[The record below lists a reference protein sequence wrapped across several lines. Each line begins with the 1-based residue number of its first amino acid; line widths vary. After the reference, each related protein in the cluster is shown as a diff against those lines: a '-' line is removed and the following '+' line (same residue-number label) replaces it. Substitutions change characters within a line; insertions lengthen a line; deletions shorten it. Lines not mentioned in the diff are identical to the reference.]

1 MPEKA
6 INLVLAARLKAAR
19 KALGLSQV
27 DVGVQMGIPE
37 ESSSARV
44 NRWEKG
50 VHPPSLKSAEELA
63 EVLGLPLPALVSR
76 DDLMAEV
83 IAGFA
88 LLPEAEQKRIR
99 AQIEHLLGAAQA
111 EEVRKKLA
119 KATVV
124 APKPTKRSDRGL

>member
-27 DVGVQMGIPE
+27 DVGVQMGLPE
-37 ESSSARV
+37 ETSSARV

-76 DDLMAEV
+76 DDVMAEM
-83 IAGFA
+83 IASFA
-88 LLPEAEQKRIR
+88 LLPKAEQQAVLARVQK
-99 AQIEHLLGAAQA
+99 ALGAAQA
-111 EEVRKKLA
+111 EQVRGKLA
-119 KATVV
+119 AAIPAAKKAKK
-124 APKPTKRSDRGL
+124 ASDRRL

>member
-88 LLPEAEQKRIR
+88 LLPEDEQKRIR

-119 KATVV
+119 TATVV
-124 APKPTKRSDRGL
+124 VPKLSKRSDRGL

>member
-27 DVGVQMGIPE
+27 DVGVQMGLPE
-37 ESSSARV
+37 ETSSARV

-88 LLPEAEQKRIR
+88 LLPKAEQQRIR
-99 AQIEHLLGAAQA
+99 AQIEHVLGAAQA

-119 KATVV
+119 TATVV
-124 APKPTKRSDRGL
+124 APKLSKRSDRGL

>member
-63 EVLGLPLPALVSR
+63 EVLGLPLAALVSR
-76 DDLMAEV
+76 DDVMAEV

-88 LLPEAEQKRIR
+88 LLPKTHQQAIQAQIQHTLGAEQ
-99 AQIEHLLGAAQA
+99 A
-111 EEVRKKLA
+111 EQVREKLA
-119 KATVV
+119 AATPM
-124 APKPTKRSDRGL
+124 PKKVKKDSDRRL

>member
-27 DVGVQMGIPE
+27 DVGVQMGLPE
-37 ESSSARV
+37 ETSSARV

-76 DDLMAEV
+76 DDLMAEM
-83 IAGFA
+83 IASFA
-88 LLPEAEQKRIR
+88 LLPKAEQQAVLARVQK
-99 AQIEHLLGAAQA
+99 ALGAAQA
-111 EEVRKKLA
+111 EQVREKLA
-119 KATVV
+119 AATPAAKKAKK
-124 APKPTKRSDRGL
+124 ASDRRL

>member
-6 INLVLAARLKAAR
+6 INLVLTARLKAAR

-27 DVGVQMGIPE
+27 DVGVQMGLPE
-37 ESSSARV
+37 ETSSARV

-76 DDLMAEV
+76 DDVMAEM
-83 IAGFA
+83 IASFA
-88 LLPEAEQKRIR
+88 LLPKAEQQAVLAKVQK
-99 AQIEHLLGAAQA
+99 ALGAAQA
-111 EEVRKKLA
+111 EQVRGKLA
-119 KATVV
+119 AATPSAKKAKKAT
-124 APKPTKRSDRGL
+124 DRRL

>member
-27 DVGVQMGIPE
+27 DVGVQMGLPE
-37 ESSSARV
+37 ETSSARV

-76 DDLMAEV
+76 DDVMAEM
-83 IAGFA
+83 IASFA
-88 LLPEAEQKRIR
+88 LLPKAEQQAVLAKVQK
-99 AQIEHLLGAAQA
+99 ALGAAQA
-111 EEVRKKLA
+111 EQVRGKLA
-119 KATVV
+119 AATPAAKKA
-124 APKPTKRSDRGL
+124 KKGSDRRL

>member
-63 EVLGLPLPALVSR
+63 AVLGLPLPALVSR
-76 DDLMAEV
+76 DDVMAEV

-88 LLPEAEQKRIR
+88 LLPKAEQQRIR
-99 AQIEHLLGAAQA
+99 AHIEQALGATQA
-111 EEVRKKLA
+111 ERVREKLA
-119 KATVV
+119 KATV
-124 APKPTKRSDRGL
+124 AASKPTKRSDRGL

>member
-27 DVGVQMGIPE
+27 DVGVQMGLPE
-37 ESSSARV
+37 ETSSARV

-76 DDLMAEV
+76 DDVMAEM
-83 IAGFA
+83 IASFA
-88 LLPEAEQKRIR
+88 LLPKAEQQAVLAKVQK
-99 AQIEHLLGAAQA
+99 ALGAAQA
-111 EEVRKKLA
+111 EQVRGKLA
-119 KATVV
+119 AATPAAKKTKKA
-124 APKPTKRSDRGL
+124 SDRRL

>member
-27 DVGVQMGIPE
+27 DVGVQMGISE

-76 DDLMAEV
+76 DDVMAEV

-88 LLPEAEQKRIR
+88 LLPKAQQQTIR
-99 AQIEHLLGAAQA
+99 AQIQHALGAEQA
-111 EEVRKKLA
+111 EQVREKLA
-119 KATVV
+119 SATPIPKKA
-124 APKPTKRSDRGL
+124 KKGSDRRL

>member
-88 LLPEAEQKRIR
+88 LLPKAEQQKIR
-99 AQIEHLLGAAQA
+99 AQIEHALGASQA

-119 KATVV
+119 RTTVV
-124 APKPTKRSDRGL
+124 ASKPTKRE

>member
-27 DVGVQMGIPE
+27 DVGVQMGLPE
-37 ESSSARV
+37 ETSSARV

-76 DDLMAEV
+76 DDVMAEM
-83 IAGFA
+83 IASFA
-88 LLPEAEQKRIR
+88 LLPKAEQQAVLAKVQK
-99 AQIEHLLGAAQA
+99 ALGAAQA
-111 EEVRKKLA
+111 EQVRGKLA
-119 KATVV
+119 SATPSPKKGKKA
-124 APKPTKRSDRGL
+124 SDRRL

>member
-88 LLPEAEQKRIR
+88 LLPKAEQQRIR
-99 AQIEHLLGAAQA
+99 AQIEHALGATQA

-119 KATVV
+119 RTTVV
-124 APKPTKRSDRGL
+124 ASKPTKHE

>member
-27 DVGVQMGIPE
+27 DVGVQMGLPE
-37 ESSSARV
+37 ETSSARV

-76 DDLMAEV
+76 DDVMAEM
-83 IAGFA
+83 IASFA
-88 LLPEAEQKRIR
+88 LLPKAEQQAVLAKVQK
-99 AQIEHLLGAAQA
+99 ALGAAQA
-111 EEVRKKLA
+111 EQVRGKLA
-119 KATVV
+119 AATPVAKKAKK
-124 APKPTKRSDRGL
+124 ASDRRL

>member
-88 LLPEAEQKRIR
+88 LLPKAEQQRIR
-99 AQIEHLLGAAQA
+99 AEIEHALGAAQA

-119 KATVV
+119 RTTVV
-124 APKPTKRSDRGL
+124 ASKPTKRE